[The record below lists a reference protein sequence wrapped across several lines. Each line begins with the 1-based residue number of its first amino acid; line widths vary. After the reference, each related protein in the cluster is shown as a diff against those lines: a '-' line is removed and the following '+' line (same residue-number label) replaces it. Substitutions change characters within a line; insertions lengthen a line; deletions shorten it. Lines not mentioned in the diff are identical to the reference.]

1 MGYPDWFSQYMAI
14 SWYLTPCIRHEWR
27 VNHTV
32 LGYSFKEERRTETSV
47 RNMKKKEEKP
57 PVEKTFPA
65 LHTKGN

>member
-1 MGYPDWFSQYMAI
+1 LWA
-14 SWYLTPCIRHEWR
+14 
-27 VNHTV
+27 
-32 LGYSFKEERRTETSV
+32 SFNIASKEERRTETSV

>member
-1 MGYPDWFSQYMAI
+1 MCVIADFVQHS
-14 SWYLTPCIRHEWR
+14 S
-27 VNHTV
+27 
-32 LGYSFKEERRTETSV
+32 KEERRTETSV